1 MSHITINRE
10 HAARGRFAWLMGVY
24 GENYW
29 RLVNLFSPDR
39 LDCGRYVSSVGDG
52 LDVQLDVIAKHPYTL
67 ELKLSYTFHDEL
79 TGQPDPSAHILC
91 YRDARVAEVTACY
104 VGSRLE
110 DVLERFGEYNAPVRE
125 LIAATPPENLFKWGL
140 FDRNVRER
148 WSEGAVTLLGDAAHP
163 MLPFLGQGAAMGIED
178 AMLLARA
185 FDAAGSV
192 DEALRRYVEARQ
204 SRTTWVM
211 QQSRETARTYH
222 SGRSENFQ
230 PGRHV
235 SAESLGIMTYNPAAV
250 PV

>member
-1 MSHITINRE
+1 MPSVGQRLPGAHCYGFFTGNVAWRFTIPTDALPPGFVQPEITNWLGPGGHIVHYYVRRGALVNVVAIRETGQWTEESWTARGTREELHAAYAGWNDAVHRLFE
-10 HAARGRFAWLMGVY
+10 HAR
-24 GENYW
+24 E
-29 RLVNLFSPDR
+29 
-39 LDCGRYVSSVGDG
+39 
-52 LDVQLDVIAKHPYTL
+52 
-67 ELKLSYTFHDEL
+67 
-79 TGQPDPSAHILC
+79 C
-91 YRDARVAEVTACY
+91 Y
-104 VGSRLE
+104 
-110 DVLERFGEYNAPVRE
+110 
-125 LIAATPPENLFKWGL
+125 KWGL
-140 FDRNVRER
+140 FDRDPLAR
-148 WSEGAVTLLGDAAHP
+148 WTQGRVTLLGDAAHP

-192 DEALRRYVEARQ
+192 DEALHRYVEARQ